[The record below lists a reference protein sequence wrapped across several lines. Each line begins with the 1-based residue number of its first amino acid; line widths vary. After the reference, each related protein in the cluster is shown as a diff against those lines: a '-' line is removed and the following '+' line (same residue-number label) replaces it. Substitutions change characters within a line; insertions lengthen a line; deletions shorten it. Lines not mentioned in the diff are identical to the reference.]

1 MEKLVQRMDGL
12 GDVASEIVPN
22 LSKSKQIPETVV
34 YGNNSSSDLIFN
46 VDLFNDYFPSIYK
59 RSQGDV
65 NLTYPD
71 VINPKL
77 LSDLSV
83 SACDV
88 QKILP
93 NIN

>member
-1 MEKLVQRMDGL
+1 M
-12 GDVASEIVPN
+12 APEIVSN
-22 LSKSKQIPETVV
+22 LSKSKRIPETVV
-34 YGNNSSSDLIFN
+34 YGNNSSSDLISK
-46 VDLFNDYFPSIYK
+46 VELFNNYILSIYK
-59 RSQGDV
+59 RSIADV

-71 VINPKL
+71 VINPKS

>member
-1 MEKLVQRMDGL
+1 M
-12 GDVASEIVPN
+12 APEIVSN
-22 LSKSKQIPETVV
+22 LSKSKRIPETAV
-34 YGNNSSSDLIFN
+34 YGNNSSSDLISK
-46 VDLFNDYFPSIYK
+46 VELFNNYIPSIYK
-59 RSQGDV
+59 RSIADV